1 LEALIGEIRI
11 GKRVH
16 VASQVIIGAREPVV
30 IGDYAAIAAGSKIYS
45 NSEVPKDGLHMSGPM
60 IPESMKAFSSR
71 EILIG
76 KDALVGCNSVLLP
89 GASLQEGAILGAQS
103 LLKEVIPAWE
113 IWGGVP
119 ARKIGERSH
128 NIEMPNP

>member
-1 LEALIGEIRI
+1 
-11 GKRVH
+11 
-16 VASQVIIGAREPVV
+16 
-30 IGDYAAIAAGSKIYS
+30 
-45 NSEVPKDGLHMSGPM
+45 M